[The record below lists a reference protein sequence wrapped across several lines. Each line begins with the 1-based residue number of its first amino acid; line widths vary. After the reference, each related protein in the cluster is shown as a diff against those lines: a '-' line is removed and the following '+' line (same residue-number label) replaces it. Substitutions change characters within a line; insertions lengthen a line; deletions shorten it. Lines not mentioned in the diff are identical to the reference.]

1 MKSSRT
7 FFIPSPQLSNKHY
20 TLKTGKRQ
28 TFRAFV
34 RVRAHTLKRFHPGLN
49 ANWLRTVFHALPKA
63 KNAKKKHYI
72 STTPLAAINL
82 PVHTLMGKTSSKT
95 NSVKLPTGV
104 SVILSSVK
112 ICNTE
117 HKSAHRGAEQR
128 MKIVHRV
135 IL

>member
-1 MKSSRT
+1 MRT
-7 FFIPSPQLSNKHY
+7 NSEQFFTRSPKQK
-20 TLKTGKRQ
+20 
-28 TFRAFV
+28 
-34 RVRAHTLKRFHPGLN
+34 
-49 ANWLRTVFHALPKA
+49 LPKQ
-63 KNAKKKHYI
+63 HYI